1 MYSCS
6 NIADLQ
12 ALLRKGYVDAIAS
25 HQETMRLLVEN
36 SKGLYRMLDESLYTA
51 QLGVAF
57 QKETH
62 KELAQQLTDALQQM
76 KQDGTMDRIAEKYGL
91 DPQEAVWGGNK

>member
-51 QLGVAF
+51 QLDVAF
-57 QKETH
+57 QKGTH

-76 KQDGTMDRIAEKYGL
+76 KQDRTMDRIAEKYGL